1 MALTIRPM
9 RTSDRDAWEKLY
21 VAYLEFYESGPIAS
35 STDLLWHRI
44 TQVEPEIQGLVA
56 EDDGVVVGIVHF
68 HYQLSS
74 WTHTWHCYLEDLFV
88 EPAYRS
94 QGAGRS
100 LINAVKQSALAMKCS
115 ELFWITRASNENAR
129 KLYDQIATPSD
140 FVRYEIMLEDNK

>member
-21 VAYLEFYESGPIAS
+21 VAYLEFYESEPIAS

-68 HYQLSS
+68 HYQLST
-74 WTHTWHCYLEDLFV
+74 WTHTWHCHLEDLFV
-88 EPAYRS
+88 DPAYRS
-94 QGAGRS
+94 QGTGRS

-115 ELFWITRASNENAR
+115 ELFWITRAGNENAR
-129 KLYDQIATPSD
+129 CLLYTSPSPRD
-140 FVRYEIMLEDNK
+140 